1 MKRDPLKQFV
11 ALRESLLARQAQ
23 LQAELKGINE
33 ALGVASATVASVAV
47 AETASVTAAPV
58 ERRRPGRPPGPRRGG
73 KRARNAMS
81 LREAVLTVTKS
92 KPLPKAEILSGVVKL
107 GYQFTA
113 KDPMNSLNTFLYT
126 DKQIKNYDGKFGP
139 A

>member
-33 ALGVASATVASVAV
+33 ALGVATATVAAV
-47 AETASVTAAPV
+47 SGLATEPSG
-58 ERRRPGRPPGPRRGG
+58 RRPGRSPGPRRGG

-92 KPLPKAEILSGVVKL
+92 KPLPKAEILAAVGKL
-107 GYQFTA
+107 GYVFSA

-126 DKQIKNYDGKFGP
+126 DKQVKNYDGKFGP

>member
-33 ALGVASATVASVAV
+33 ALGVATATVAAV
-47 AETASVTAAPV
+47 TSIAAAPG
-58 ERRRPGRPPGPRRGG
+58 RRPGRPPGPRRGG
-73 KRARNAMS
+73 KRAKNEMS

-92 KPLPKAEILSGVVKL
+92 KALPKAEILAAVGKL
-107 GYQFTA
+107 GYVFSA

-126 DKQIKNYDGKFGP
+126 DKRIKNYDGKFGP

>member
-23 LQAELKGINE
+23 LQSELKGINE
-33 ALGVASATVASVAV
+33 ALGVATATVAAV
-47 AETASVTAAPV
+47 SSRTATPAAG
-58 ERRRPGRPPGPRRGG
+58 RPGRPPGPRRGG
-73 KRARNAMS
+73 KRARNTMS

-92 KPLPKAEILSGVVKL
+92 KPLPKAEILAAVGKL
-107 GYQFTA
+107 GYVFSA

-126 DKQIKNYDGKFGP
+126 DKQVKNYDGKFGP